1 MKRYF
6 SFFLGLVCA
15 LHPATIHANSDNHFA
30 LPETCRQLIVGITED
45 WNSSDVTLQKWVK
58 RNDGWQPYG
67 QSWRG
72 KVGRDGLAWGVG
84 LHSETIAKIGEPIK
98 TEGDWRAPAGVFE
111 LGDVYG
117 YAPSFNSSTL
127 LRYHTVT
134 ENDLWIED
142 PASIY
147 YNTHV
152 RLSYPPSNEWEKKQ
166 QMRVNDSA
174 HRLKLFI
181 LHNAPPNAI
190 PGAGSSIFFHIWRNG
205 KPSSG
210 CTVMPAKSL
219 IKLVEWL
226 HPMLHP
232 LFVLLPKP
240 VYQELLKPWGLP

>member
-1 MKRYF
+1 MKRLL
-6 SFFLGLVCA
+6 FLSWGLVCFLSPLCQA
-15 LHPATIHANSDNHFA
+15 QNGFA
-30 LPETCRQLIVGITED
+30 LPENCRQLIIGTTAD

-58 RNDGWQPYG
+58 RSDGWEKFGRPWQ
-67 QSWRG
+67 G

-84 LHSETIAKIGEPIK
+84 LQPETAAKAGEPIK
-98 TEGDWRAPAGVFE
+98 IEGDWRAPAGVFE

-117 YAPSFNSSTL
+117 YASHFSGSTL

-142 PASIY
+142 PASPY
-147 YNTHV
+147 YNTHIQ
-152 RLSYPPSNEWEKKQ
+152 LSHAPANEWEQKQ
-166 QMRVNDSA
+166 QMRLNDPA

-181 LHNAPPNAI
+181 LHNAPPNAK

-210 CTVMPAKSL
+210 CTVMPKKNL

-226 HPMLHP
+226 HPLLHP

-240 VYQELLKPWGLP
+240 VYQELREPWGLP